1 MRPATFICIDLY
13 LIKLRF
19 KTAPFCEIG
28 CLNTPQ
34 ASPQKPQN
42 DKVDKEAFQLSNR
55 PTQQFQSRLI
65 DRYKRFLL
73 QKLEHGENL
82 QASYPR
88 NTQGT
93 ATYLFR

>member
-1 MRPATFICIDLY
+1 M
-13 LIKLRF
+13 
-19 KTAPFCEIG
+19 
-28 CLNTPQ
+28 
-34 ASPQKPQN
+34 QK
-42 DKVDKEAFQLSNR
+42 FQLSNR